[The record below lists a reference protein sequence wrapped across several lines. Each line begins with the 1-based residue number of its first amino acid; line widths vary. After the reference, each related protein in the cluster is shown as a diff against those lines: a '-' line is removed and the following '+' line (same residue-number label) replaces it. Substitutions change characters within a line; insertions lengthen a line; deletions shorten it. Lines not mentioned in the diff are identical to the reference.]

1 MVVDDLD
8 RFSVAARPAE
18 ADAPLIVDADAV
30 PPRAPT
36 DERLESIPGR
46 HSEFI
51 EPDGRIHDAELPEHD
66 AAEVGRVAP
75 DRFALPEALGVA
87 VSEAANHNE

>member
-30 PPRAPT
+30 LPGAPADELLEPVPR
-36 DERLESIPGR
+36 R
-46 HSEFI
+46 HAEFV
-51 EPDGRIHDAELPEHD
+51 EPDRRVQHAEFPEHD
-66 AAEVGRVAP
+66 AAEVGREAP
-75 DRFALPEALGVA
+75 DGLALPEALGVA
-87 VSEAANHNE
+87 VGEAADHAE